1 MFAQIFRRLRINGGT
16 SACTRVVLFSEPL
29 PHYTTRAAAVPEHQK
44 NRFLE
49 EYLVNSL
56 GFSKEEAFSASKKVS
71 LKPFRKDP
79 SLVIHF
85 LVKQGFSKSQI
96 KSIVSVL
103 PGLLYYQPDKTLEP
117 KLQFFRDLGLSGSE
131 IVRLFM
137 FQKHLFKSGLD
148 FFRTRLAY
156 VRILLGTDEKKVTRA
171 VKRCSSLL
179 RYDASEKVAA
189 AAALLKNYGFSD
201 KNVANFALRIPRR
214 IFILE
219 PENFEEMSCVV
230 ENDFGIPRGSPM
242 FYYGFEVVST
252 IAKST
257 IDRKFDILRSFGWS
271 DADVRTIDG
280 KHPLRLRLSE
290 SKIREALNFF
300 MKELGYTS
308 NYLAYRPA
316 LITLC
321 LEKRV
326 KPRNEVVK
334 VLNEKKLSKRSWN
347 LYSFVTLPESKF
359 VKDFLLPYKEEI
371 PDVYRSYMEVVGGSK
386 VQKV

>member
-1 MFAQIFRRLRINGGT
+1 M
-16 SACTRVVLFSEPL
+16 
-29 PHYTTRAAAVPEHQK
+29 
-44 NRFLE
+44 
-49 EYLVNSL
+49 
-56 GFSKEEAFSASKKVS
+56 
-71 LKPFRKDP
+71 
-79 SLVIHF
+79 
-85 LVKQGFSKSQI
+85 
-96 KSIVSVL
+96 
-103 PGLLYYQPDKTLEP
+103 
-117 KLQFFRDLGLSGSE
+117 
-131 IVRLFM
+131 
-137 FQKHLFKSGLD
+137 
-148 FFRTRLAY
+148 
-156 VRILLGTDEKKVTRA
+156 
-171 VKRCSSLL
+171 
-179 RYDASEKVAA
+179 
-189 AAALLKNYGFSD
+189 LKNYGFSD
-201 KNVANFALRIPRR
+201 KNVANFVLRIPRR

-219 PENFEEMSCVV
+219 PENFEEMSRVV

-271 DADVRTIDG
+271 DADVRTIVG
-280 KHPLRLRLSE
+280 KHPLCLWLSE

-316 LITLC
+316 LITLS